1 MKNTSINFLPR
12 DPAHYRPKIGL
23 IGCGAITK
31 EHLTAYRT
39 AGYDVAALCDIDQ
52 SAAEARRKEFFPEA
66 LVTNNIATLLALP
79 EIEVVDIAT
88 HVAVRSPLVRAA
100 LEADKHVL
108 SQKPFVLDLAEGQQ
122 LISVAEA
129 HNRKLAVNQNGRWA
143 PHFCF
148 MRRAIAQGLI
158 GQVQSVQMA
167 VHWDH
172 NWIAGTEFDGMKHV
186 ILFDFAIHWFDM
198 LGCFLPGHTPLRV
211 HASCVQAAR
220 QRAKPPLLGQASIEY
235 ETAQAQLFFNGNC
248 TCGASDTTIIVGT
261 EGTLISTGADL
272 RKQQVTLHREGKIET
287 PVLSGSWF
295 PVGFHGTMG
304 ELLLAIEAE
313 REPENSAVNNLQS
326 LALCFA
332 AVASAEQGRAV
343 VPGSGHSNRRIHALT
358 GSRGP
363 CQGQG
368 TCDRLGTGHP
378 EDLPKTAQTMGD
390 AKDTAEGKAP
400 TAINGF

>member
-1 MKNTSINFLPR
+1 MLPHCVILIR
-12 DPAHYRPKIGL
+12 VRPKR
-23 IGCGAITK
+23 GAK
-31 EHLTAYRT
+31 N
-39 AGYDVAALCDIDQ
+39 
-52 SAAEARRKEFFPEA
+52 FFPEA
-66 LVTNNIATLLALP
+66 VVTNDVAALLALP

-88 HVAVRSPLVRAA
+88 HVAVRPPLVRAA

-287 PVLSGSWF
+287 PHAFRKLVSGRF
-295 PVGFHGTMG
+295 PRHDGRT
-304 ELLLAIEAE
+304 
-313 REPENSAVNNLQS
+313 
-326 LALCFA
+326 ALGDR
-332 AVASAEQGRAV
+332 SRA
-343 VPGSGHSNRRIHALT
+343 
-358 GSRGP
+358 
-363 CQGQG
+363 
-368 TCDRLGTGHP
+368 
-378 EDLPKTAQTMGD
+378 
-390 AKDTAEGKAP
+390 
-400 TAINGF
+400 

>member
-1 MKNTSINFLPR
+1 MQSASINYLPC
-12 DPAHYRPKIGL
+12 DPAHYRPQIGL

-66 LVTNNIATLLALP
+66 VVTNDVTALLALP

-88 HVAVRSPLVRAA
+88 HVAVRPPLVQAA

-248 TCGASDTTIIVGT
+248 TCGASDTTSIVGT

-272 RKQQVTLHREGKIET
+272 RKQQVHTPPRGKNRDT
-287 PVLSGSWF
+287 PAFRKLVSGRF
-295 PVGFHGTMG
+295 PRHDGRT
-304 ELLLAIEAE
+304 
-313 REPENSAVNNLQS
+313 
-326 LALCFA
+326 ALGNR
-332 AVASAEQGRAV
+332 SRA
-343 VPGSGHSNRRIHALT
+343 
-358 GSRGP
+358 
-363 CQGQG
+363 
-368 TCDRLGTGHP
+368 
-378 EDLPKTAQTMGD
+378 
-390 AKDTAEGKAP
+390 
-400 TAINGF
+400 